1 MVIEEL
7 KNVDFSKIREDEEK
21 KSLKYLINNIELFE
35 TSFILKRILKRG
47 GYSSYLFNEKSMN
60 EKELILEL
68 KQKLKEKYF
77 LDFTYTEGDNLE

>member
-47 GYSSYLFNEKSMN
+47 GYSSYLFNEK
-60 EKELILEL
+60 
-68 KQKLKEKYF
+68 KY
-77 LDFTYTEGDNLE
+77 E